1 MLKKLLRFLFFPA
14 LTYGVGMMAR
24 QLFLGSGDETTGDFE
39 LVTIMEGKEFASR
52 AEGFWS
58 GRVTT
63 VLGGIDLDLR
73 DAVPDPGG
81 ADLAIFTV
89 MGGVAL
95 RVPETWVV
103 ETAGSVVL
111 GGQEVRVTDPDTL
124 PDDAPVLRVHARTYL
139 GGLAIAA
146 KPIEV

>member
-24 QLFLGSGDETTGDFE
+24 QLFLGFGDETTGDFE

-58 GRVTT
+58 GRVTA
-63 VLGGIDLDLR
+63 VLGGVDLDLR
-73 DAVPDPGG
+73 DAVLDPGG
-81 ADLAIFTV
+81 ADLAIVTV

-103 ETAGSVVL
+103 ETKGSAVL
-111 GGQEVRVTDPDTL
+111 GGQEVRVTDPDSL
-124 PDDAPVLRVHARTYL
+124 PDDAPVLRIHARTYL

-146 KPIEV
+146 RPIEV

>member
-1 MLKKLLRFLFFPA
+1 MLKKLFKLFFFSA
-14 LTYGVGMMAR
+14 LTYGFGMLSR
-24 QLFLGSGDETTGDFE
+24 QLFLGFGDETTGEFE

-52 AEGFWS
+52 AEGLWS
-58 GRVTT
+58 GRLT
-63 VLGGIDLDLR
+63 VVAGGVEIDLR
-73 DAVPDPGG
+73 DAVLDPGG

-89 MGGVAL
+89 LGGVAV

-103 ETAGSVVL
+103 ETEGSVVV
-111 GGQEVRVTDPDTL
+111 GGQDVKVTDPAVL
-124 PDDAPVLRVHARTYL
+124 PDDAPVLRIQARTYL